1 MKIRLSTLIHL
12 VLIVVAIVWSLFPIY
27 WVVVT
32 SFRYEWEALAHA
44 LIPIPLHP
52 TFENYIKLITE
63 DRFYIY
69 LLNSLTVSLG
79 ATLISLVIGSM
90 ASYAITRVG
99 VPRYVDSLFLL
110 WVLIVRMLPPI
121 VIAIPLFVILR
132 SLGLIDTRFGLMI
145 AYQVYTLPYVVWV
158 LLGFFREIPREIEEA
173 ALIDGASRFRVLFS
187 IMIPIA
193 IPGIIATAVL
203 SIILTWNEFL
213 YALIFINSPEKFTVT
228 VIVATYIYEFK
239 IEWGRLAASGL
250 LSALPVLL
258 LSLYIQKYMIRG
270 LVFGRAIR

>member
-1 MKIRLSTLIHL
+1 MKIRLSVLIHL
-12 VLIVVAIVWSLFPIY
+12 ILIVMALVWSLFPIY
-27 WVVVT
+27 WVIIT
-32 SFRYEWEALAHA
+32 SFRHEWEALAHA

-52 TFENYIKLITE
+52 TFENYIKLIIE

-99 VPRYVDSLFLL
+99 VPRYVDSLLLL

-132 SLGLIDTRFGLMI
+132 SLGLIDTRFGLMT

-158 LLGFFREIPREIEEA
+158 LLSFFREIPREVEEA
-173 ALIDGASRFRVLFS
+173 ALIDGASRFRILFS

-193 IPGIIATAVL
+193 MPGIIATAVL
-203 SIILTWNEFL
+203 SIISTWNEFL

-228 VIVATYIYEFK
+228 VMVATYIYEFK

-258 LSLYIQKYMIRG
+258 LSLYIQKYMVRG
-270 LVFGRAIR
+270 LVFGRAV